1 MENEIIITTSPN
13 LSSLSNNV
21 PPTNSWSNSLSNVVP
36 GTDQSIVS
44 STGFFSH
51 MNWTRILLILLVL
64 SFLGVNIFSRLSEIT
79 EWFNNTIAPIF
90 KKTFGVVGE
99 KVIQT
104 TEKTIDMS
112 AEGAKTGID
121 IVAGTLDSGLEVIG
135 GQLQNSKSNNK
146 QNNTLL
152 TALSTSLPQFPEPDE
167 ATSSTQT
174 KYGGKAGFCYI
185 GEDRGIRSCVKVN
198 EDNVCMSGQI
208 FPSSDICV
216 NPNLRE

>member
-1 MENEIIITTSPN
+1 MAS
-13 LSSLSNNV
+13 
-21 PPTNSWSNSLSNVVP
+21 
-36 GTDQSIVS
+36 
-44 STGFFSH
+44 
-51 MNWTRILLILLVL
+51 
-64 SFLGVNIFSRLSEIT
+64 
-79 EWFNNTIAPIF
+79 
-90 KKTFGVVGE
+90 E
-99 KVIQT
+99 KVVDI
-104 TEKTIDMS
+104 S
-112 AEGAKTGID
+112 ADGAKTGID

-135 GQLQNSKSNNK
+135 GQLKNNK
-146 QNNTLL
+146 TYTPLL